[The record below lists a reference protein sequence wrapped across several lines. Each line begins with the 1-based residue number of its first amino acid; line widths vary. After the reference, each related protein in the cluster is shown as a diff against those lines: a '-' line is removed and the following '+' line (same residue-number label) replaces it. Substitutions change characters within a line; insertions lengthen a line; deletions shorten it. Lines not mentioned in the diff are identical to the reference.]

1 MLAKVFIHLPGEYG
15 CKREAA
21 SHDRLC
27 LKLNHC
33 LSWQIAMCCID
44 PSARSPLPT
53 GARQSGSSNLVL
65 PDATASAA
73 VPECVCIRMKQKKP
87 SLNTLEHVRDERPHP
102 PGQPCISRPL
112 SWSAEATI
120 PRVWEEFV
128 IGLFAS
134 STNPA
139 ATMRG
144 WQAAKLQ
151 ALRSPP
157 PAGRV
162 ALEAKL
168 RAAQHP
174 GM

>member
-1 MLAKVFIHLPGEYG
+1 MDANERLQAMMVYVSSSTAHLPGHNLLRELAA
-15 CKREAA
+15 CKGAA
-21 SHDRLC
+21 
-27 LKLNHC
+27 
-33 LSWQIAMCCID
+33 
-44 PSARSPLPT
+44 
-53 GARQSGSSNLVL
+53 ARQSDSSNLVL

-157 PAGRV
+157 PAVRV